1 MIPFSALVEEPT
13 FYMASKIITD
23 HHVRLEHVPV
33 GPEGLDVRFVV
44 ILVRV
49 IVMMVT
55 P

>member
-1 MIPFSALVEEPT
+1 LVEEPT

-33 GPEGLDVRFVV
+33 GPEGLDVRCVV
-44 ILVRV
+44 ILV